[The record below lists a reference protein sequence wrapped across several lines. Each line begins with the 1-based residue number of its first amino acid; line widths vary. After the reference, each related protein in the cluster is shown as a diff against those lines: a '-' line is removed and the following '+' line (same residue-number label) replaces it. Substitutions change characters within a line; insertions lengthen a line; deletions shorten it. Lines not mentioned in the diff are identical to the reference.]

1 MHGPVGAAC
10 GVRFKRRAMGSTVGT
25 EHRWAGRGTL
35 QGPAGLGEELSLWSD
50 GVSASVW
57 GVCAGGD

>member
-1 MHGPVGAAC
+1 
-10 GVRFKRRAMGSTVGT
+10 MGSTVGT